1 MDNRLGDIKTPD
13 MSGTLLIISGP
24 SGVGKT
30 TICKHLVERLEAVL
44 SVSTTTRPRR
54 DNEIEGQD
62 YHFVTRPEFERLLE
76 QGAFLEYA
84 QVYGGQYYGTPAE
97 PVVQALGAGRVV
109 ILEIEIEGTIQVMR
123 RFPDAVGIYVLA
135 PTPTEL
141 QGRLVGRQKDSAE
154 AIRERLSKADGE
166 IRYAY
171 DSGVYRHFIVNQTV
185 QDTVDAIVRIVRE
198 KQTQ

>member
-1 MDNRLGDIKTPD
+1 MNGNLV
-13 MSGTLLIISGP
+13 IISGP

-30 TICKHLVERLEAVL
+30 TICKHLVERLGAFL

-62 YHFVTRPEFERLLE
+62 YHFVARPEFERLLE
-76 QGAFLEYA
+76 QNAFLEYA

-123 RFPDAVGIYVLA
+123 RFPDAVSIYVLA

-185 QDTVDAIVRIVRE
+185 QDTVDAIVQIVRE